1 MNQLKKY
8 FLFFLFFIL
17 IGCSS
22 VPKNTV
28 NACAIF
34 DEKYFWYKFAKST
47 EKKWGAPVELQ
58 MAIIKKESGYDWLAR
73 PERTKLFKV
82 IPWKRKSSSL
92 GYSQAVVDTWET
104 YKRSRGKKY
113 VTRVLF
119 KDSSDFIGWY
129 VDQTYKKMKV
139 PKNNYFRQYLY
150 YYNGWTKRTRPESI
164 PYAKEVSRMAKKY
177 RDQIRKCQS
186 KLNRNKYIIF

>member
-1 MNQLKKY
+1 MFMIFNITFNESVKKI
-8 FLFFLFFIL
+8 FFIFFIFFLIS
-17 IGCSS
+17 CSS

-34 DEKYFWYKFAKST
+34 DEKYLWYKFAKST

-73 PERTKLFKV
+73 PERTKLSKV

-104 YKRSRGKKY
+104 YKRSTGKKY

-139 PKNNYFRQYLY
+139 SKTNYFRQYLY
-150 YYNGWTKRTRPESI
+150 YYNGWTKRTRPEN
-164 PYAKEVSRMAKKY
+164 
-177 RDQIRKCQS
+177 QS
-186 KLNRNKYIIF
+186 HMQK

>member
-8 FLFFLFFIL
+8 FLFFLFPIL

-22 VPKNTV
+22 VPKNTANV
-28 NACAIF
+28 CAIF
-34 DEKYFWYKFAKST
+34 DEKYLWYKFAKST
-47 EKKWGAPVELQ
+47 EKKWGAPIELQ

-73 PERTKLFKV
+73 PERTKLFKI
-82 IPWKRKSSSL
+82 IPWKRPSSSL
-92 GYSQAVVDTWET
+92 GYSQAVIDTWET
-104 YKRSRGKKY
+104 YKRSTGKKY
-113 VTRVLF
+113 VSRVLF

-139 PKNNYFRQYLY
+139 SKKNYFRQYLY
-150 YYNGWTKRTRPESI
+150 YYNGWTSKTRSESI
-164 PYAKEVSRMAKKY
+164 PYAKEVSRTAKKY
-177 RDQIRKCQS
+177 RSQMKRCQS

>member
-8 FLFFLFFIL
+8 FLFFLFLIL

-22 VPKNTV
+22 VPRNTV

-34 DEKYFWYKFAKST
+34 DEKYLWYKFAKST

-104 YKRSRGKKY
+104 YKRSTGKKY

-139 PKNNYFRQYLY
+139 SKKNYFRQYLY
-150 YYNGWTKRTRPESI
+150 YYNGWTNKTRPESI
-164 PYAKEVSRMAKKY
+164 PYAKEVSKTAKKY
-177 RDQIRKCQS
+177 RAQIKRCQS

>member
-8 FLFFLFFIL
+8 FLFFLFLIL

-22 VPKNTV
+22 VPRNTV

-34 DEKYFWYKFAKST
+34 DEKYLWYKFAKST
-47 EKKWGAPVELQ
+47 EKKWGAPIELQ

-73 PERTKLFKV
+73 PERTKLFKI
-82 IPWKRKSSSL
+82 IPWTRPSSSL

-104 YKRSRGKKY
+104 YKRSTGKKY

-139 PKNNYFRQYLY
+139 SKKNYFRQYLY
-150 YYNGWTKRTRPESI
+150 YYNGWTNKTRPESI
-164 PYAKEVSRMAKKY
+164 PYAKEVSKTAKKY
-177 RDQIRKCQS
+177 RAQIKRCQS

>member
-8 FLFFLFFIL
+8 FSIFLFFIL

-22 VPKNTV
+22 VPRNTV

-34 DEKYFWYKFAKST
+34 DEKYLWYKFAKSA

-58 MAIIKKESGYDWLAR
+58 MAIINHESGYDWLAR

-92 GYSQAVVDTWET
+92 GYSQAV
-104 YKRSRGKKY
+104 
-113 VTRVLF
+113 
-119 KDSSDFIGWY
+119 
-129 VDQTYKKMKV
+129 
-139 PKNNYFRQYLY
+139 
-150 YYNGWTKRTRPESI
+150 
-164 PYAKEVSRMAKKY
+164 
-177 RDQIRKCQS
+177 
-186 KLNRNKYIIF
+186 

>member
-1 MNQLKKY
+1 MIKKI
-8 FLFFLFFIL
+8 FIFISL
-17 IGCSS
+17 LLLVSCSS
-22 VPKNTV
+22 VPRNTV
-28 NACAIF
+28 NACIIF
-34 DEKYFWYKFAKST
+34 DEKYLWYKFAKIT
-47 EKKWGAPVELQ
+47 QEKWGAPIELQ

-73 PERTKLFKV
+73 PERTKLFKI
-82 IPWKRKSSSL
+82 IPWTRPSSSL

-104 YKRSRGKKY
+104 YKRSTGKKY

-139 PKNNYFRQYLY
+139 SKKNYFRQYLY
-150 YYNGWTKRTRPESI
+150 YYNGWTNKTRPESI
-164 PYAKEVSRMAKKY
+164 PYAKEVSKTAKKY
-177 RDQIRKCQS
+177 RAQIKRCQS

>member
-8 FLFFLFFIL
+8 FLFFLFLIL

-22 VPKNTV
+22 VPRNTV

-34 DEKYFWYKFAKST
+34 DEKYLWYKFAKST

-104 YKRSRGKKY
+104 YKRSTGKKY

-139 PKNNYFRQYLY
+139 SKKNYFRQYLY

-164 PYAKEVSRMAKKY
+164 LYAKEVSRMAKKY

>member
-1 MNQLKKY
+1 MIQLKKY
-8 FLFFLFFIL
+8 FLLILFFFIL
-17 IGCSS
+17 ACSS

-34 DEKYFWYKFAKST
+34 NEKYLWYKFAKSSQR
-47 EKKWGAPVELQ
+47 KWGVPIELQ

-92 GYSQAVVDTWET
+92 GYSQAIENTWEI
-104 YKRSRGKKY
+104 YKKSTCKKY

-119 KDSSDFIGWY
+119 KDASDFVGWY

-139 PKNNYFRQYLY
+139 SKNNYFKQYLH
-150 YYNGWTKRTRPESI
+150 YYNGWTNQTRPESI
-164 PYAKEVSRMAKKY
+164 SYAKTVAKTAKKY
-177 RDQIRKCQS
+177 RMQIQRCQS
-186 KLNRNKYIIF
+186 KLNKSGLL

>member
-8 FLFFLFFIL
+8 FLFFLFLIL

-22 VPKNTV
+22 VPRNTV

-34 DEKYFWYKFAKST
+34 DEKYLWYKFAKST

-73 PERTKLFKV
+73 PERTKIFKI
-82 IPWKRKSSSL
+82 IPWKRPSSSL
-92 GYSQAVVDTWET
+92 GYSQAVIDTWET
-104 YKRSRGKKY
+104 YKRSTGKKY

-139 PKNNYFRQYLY
+139 SKKNYFRQYLY
-150 YYNGWTKRTRPESI
+150 YYNGWTNKTRPESI
-164 PYAKEVSRMAKKY
+164 PYAKEVSKTAKKY
-177 RDQIRKCQS
+177 RAQIKRCQS

>member
-8 FLFFLFFIL
+8 FLFFLFLIL

-22 VPKNTV
+22 VPRNTV

-34 DEKYFWYKFAKST
+34 DEKYLWYKFAKST

-104 YKRSRGKKY
+104 YKRSTGKKY

-139 PKNNYFRQYLY
+139 SKKNYFRQYLY
-150 YYNGWTKRTRPESI
+150 YYNGWTSKTRPESI
-164 PYAKEVSRMAKKY
+164 PYAKEVSKTAKKY
-177 RDQIRKCQS
+177 RAQIKRCQS

>member
-8 FLFFLFFIL
+8 FLFFLLFIL

-82 IPWKRKSSSL
+82 IPWKRK
-92 GYSQAVVDTWET
+92 
-104 YKRSRGKKY
+104 
-113 VTRVLF
+113 
-119 KDSSDFIGWY
+119 
-129 VDQTYKKMKV
+129 
-139 PKNNYFRQYLY
+139 
-150 YYNGWTKRTRPESI
+150 
-164 PYAKEVSRMAKKY
+164 
-177 RDQIRKCQS
+177 
-186 KLNRNKYIIF
+186 

>member
-8 FLFFLFFIL
+8 FLFFSFLIL

-22 VPKNTV
+22 VPRNTV

-34 DEKYFWYKFAKST
+34 DEKYFWYKFAKASK
-47 EKKWGAPVELQ
+47 ERWGVPIELQ

-92 GYSQAVVDTWET
+92 GYSQAVENTWET
-104 YKRSRGKKY
+104 YKNSTGKKY
-113 VTRVLF
+113 VTRILF

-129 VDQTYKKMKV
+129 VDQTSKKMGV
-139 PKNNYFRQYLY
+139 SKNNYYKQYMY
-150 YYNGWTKRTRPESI
+150 YYNGWTKNYRPES
-164 PYAKEVSRMAKKY
+164 YQLAKQVSKTAKNY
-177 RDQIRKCQS
+177 RAQMRKCQK
-186 KLNRNKYIIF
+186 KLNKNKFILF

>member
-8 FLFFLFFIL
+8 FLFFLFLIL

-22 VPKNTV
+22 VPRNTV

-34 DEKYFWYKFAKST
+34 DEKYLWYKFAKST
-47 EKKWGAPVELQ
+47 EKKWGAPIELQ

-73 PERTKLFKV
+73 PERTKLFKI
-82 IPWKRKSSSL
+82 IPWKRPSSSL
-92 GYSQAVVDTWET
+92 GYSQAVIDTWET
-104 YKRSRGKKY
+104 YKRSTGKKY

-139 PKNNYFRQYLY
+139 SKKNYFRQYLY
-150 YYNGWTKRTRPESI
+150 YYNGWTNKTRPESI
-164 PYAKEVSRMAKKY
+164 PYAKEVSKTAKKY
-177 RDQIRKCQS
+177 RAQIKRCQS

>member
-34 DEKYFWYKFAKST
+34 DEKYLWYKFAKST

-104 YKRSRGKKY
+104 YKRSTGKKY

-139 PKNNYFRQYLY
+139 SKKNYFRQYLY
-150 YYNGWTKRTRPESI
+150 YYNGWTKRTRSESI
-164 PYAKEVSRMAKKY
+164 PYAKEVSRTAKKY
-177 RDQIRKCQS
+177 RAQIRKCQS

>member
-8 FLFFLFFIL
+8 FLFFLFLIL

-22 VPKNTV
+22 VPRNTV

-34 DEKYFWYKFAKST
+34 DEKYLWYKFAKST
-47 EKKWGAPVELQ
+47 EKKWGAPIELQ

-73 PERTKLFKV
+73 PERTKLFKI
-82 IPWKRKSSSL
+82 IPWKRPSSSL

-104 YKRSRGKKY
+104 YKRSTGKKY

-139 PKNNYFRQYLY
+139 SKKNYFRQYLY
-150 YYNGWTKRTRPESI
+150 YYNGWTNKTRPESI
-164 PYAKEVSRMAKKY
+164 PYAKEVSKTAKKY
-177 RDQIRKCQS
+177 RAQIKRCQS

>member
-1 MNQLKKY
+1 MIQLKKY
-8 FLFFLFFIL
+8 FLLILFFFIL
-17 IGCSS
+17 ACSS

-34 DEKYFWYKFAKST
+34 NEKYLWYKFAKSSQR
-47 EKKWGAPVELQ
+47 KWGVPIELQ

-92 GYSQAVVDTWET
+92 GYSQAIENTWEI
-104 YKRSRGKKY
+104 YKKSTGKKY

-119 KDSSDFIGWY
+119 KDASDFVGWY

-139 PKNNYFRQYLY
+139 SKNNYFKQYLH
-150 YYNGWTKRTRPESI
+150 YYNGWTNQTRPESI
-164 PYAKEVSRMAKKY
+164 SYAKTVARTAKKY
-177 RDQIRKCQS
+177 RMQIQRCQS
-186 KLNRNKYIIF
+186 KLNKKRYIVF

>member
-1 MNQLKKY
+1 MIQLKKY
-8 FLFFLFFIL
+8 FLLILYLFIFA
-17 IGCSS
+17 CSS

-34 DEKYFWYKFAKST
+34 NEKYLWYKFAKSSQR
-47 EKKWGAPVELQ
+47 KWGVPIELQ

-92 GYSQAVVDTWET
+92 GYSQAIENTWEI
-104 YKRSRGKKY
+104 YKKSTGKKY

-119 KDSSDFIGWY
+119 KDASDFVGWY

-139 PKNNYFRQYLY
+139 
-150 YYNGWTKRTRPESI
+150 
-164 PYAKEVSRMAKKY
+164 
-177 RDQIRKCQS
+177 S
-186 KLNRNKYIIF
+186 KLKGNKALQFKAVGEQLENKNKVTSSSNGILGWFGSLFSSKK

>member
-8 FLFFLFFIL
+8 FLFFLFLIL

-22 VPKNTV
+22 VPRNTV

-34 DEKYFWYKFAKST
+34 DEKYLWYKFAKST

-73 PERTKLFKV
+73 PERTKIFKI
-82 IPWKRKSSSL
+82 IPWTRPSSSL

-104 YKRSRGKKY
+104 YKRSTGKKY

-139 PKNNYFRQYLY
+139 SKKNYFRQYLY
-150 YYNGWTKRTRPESI
+150 YYNGWTNKTRPESI
-164 PYAKEVSRMAKKY
+164 PYAKEVSKTAKKY
-177 RDQIRKCQS
+177 RAQIKRCQS

>member
-1 MNQLKKY
+1 MIQLKKY
-8 FLFFLFFIL
+8 FLLILFLFIFA
-17 IGCSS
+17 CSS

-34 DEKYFWYKFAKST
+34 NEKYLWYKFAKSSQR
-47 EKKWGAPVELQ
+47 KWGVPIELQ

-92 GYSQAVVDTWET
+92 GYSQAIENTWEI
-104 YKRSRGKKY
+104 YKKSTGKKY

-119 KDSSDFIGWY
+119 KDASDFVGWY

-139 PKNNYFRQYLY
+139 SKNNYFKQYLY
-150 YYNGWTKRTRPESI
+150 YYNGWTNQTRPESI
-164 PYAKEVSRMAKKY
+164 SYAKTVAKTAKKY
-177 RDQIRKCQS
+177 RMQIQRCQS
-186 KLNRNKYIIF
+186 KLNKKRYIVF

>member
-8 FLFFLFFIL
+8 FSIFLFFIL

-22 VPKNTV
+22 VPRNTV

-34 DEKYFWYKFAKST
+34 DEKYLWYKFAKSA

-58 MAIIKKESGYDWLAR
+58 MAIINHESGYDWLAR

-92 GYSQAVVDTWET
+92 GYSQAVEDTWET
-104 YKRSRGKKY
+104 YKRSTGKKY

-129 VDQTYKKMKV
+129 IDQTYKKMKV
-139 PKNNYFRQYLY
+139 PKNNYYRQYLY
-150 YYNGWTKRTRPESI
+150 YYNGWTKKKRPESFGL
-164 PYAKEVSRMAKKY
+164 AKKVSKTAKKY
-177 RDQIRKCQS
+177 RSQIKRCQS

>member
-8 FLFFLFFIL
+8 FLFFLFLIL
-17 IGCSS
+17 IVCSS
-22 VPKNTV
+22 VLRNTV

-34 DEKYFWYKFAKST
+34 DEKYLWYKFAKST

-92 GYSQAVVDTWET
+92 GY
-104 YKRSRGKKY
+104 
-113 VTRVLF
+113 
-119 KDSSDFIGWY
+119 

-139 PKNNYFRQYLY
+139 SKKNYFRQYLY

-164 PYAKEVSRMAKKY
+164 PYAKEVSRTAKKY
-177 RDQIRKCQS
+177 RAQIRKCQS

>member
-8 FLFFLFFIL
+8 FTILSLFFLF
-17 IGCSS
+17 GCSS
-22 VPKNTV
+22 VTKNTV
-28 NACAIF
+28 NACVIF
-34 DEKYFWYKFAKST
+34 DEKYFWYKFAKASQN
-47 EKKWGAPVELQ
+47 KWGAPIELQ

-92 GYSQAVVDTWET
+92 GYSQAVEDTWET
-104 YKRSRGKKY
+104 YKRSTGKKY

-129 VDQTYKKMKV
+129 IDQTYKRMKV
-139 PKNNYFRQYLY
+139 PKNNYYKQYLY
-150 YYNGWTKRTRPESI
+150 YYNGWTKKQRPESYA
-164 PYAKEVSRMAKKY
+164 YAKEVSRTAKKY
-177 RDQIRKCQS
+177 RNQMVKCQS
-186 KLNRNKYIIF
+186 KLKKKKFIIF